1 MRGFEKE
8 SGSIPGQVVPDGG
21 VRVGDLT
28 ALLARVEAADGPDRE
43 LDFQIHAAVFGRA
56 INFQDAAGY
65 LFGEGRDEKFATCG
79 QLTASLDA
87 ALALCGRVLPG
98 WTRMVDENFGIGEAT
113 VWTGYVFTPKDAL
126 CAQYEG
132 YSKTPSLA
140 LLAAMLKALMAQAAS
155 PSGATVTSP
164 GMDP

>member
-87 ALALCGRVLPG
+87 ALALCERVLPG
-98 WTRMVDENFGIGEAT
+98 CWPAIDRVRHGDAFKCWQGCVEIYPAPRWSVFEAE
-113 VWTGYVFTPKDAL
+113 A
-126 CAQYEG
+126 
-132 YSKTPSLA
+132 KTPALA
-140 LLAAMLKALMAQAAS
+140 LLCAMLKALIAKETA
-155 PSGATVTSP
+155 
-164 GMDP
+164 